1 MQSEGKLF
9 HTRGPTTAKLR
20 VPSTVLGL
28 GTTRHL
34 IQLNVNSRLITQ
46 QAQGFT
52 EFTSLLLCALNCRQM
67 QGMLI
72 SQAQLWALLSFAAG
86 RRRVVVDPML
96 QPISLHISQ
105 PVPLPC
111 YISHMDYGVSGEPVN
126 NLVAYAFQQCKH
138 FENRLRYDKV
148 TDSLKVGTFLRHGVF
163 VEKHID

>member
-105 PVPLPC
+105 PVPTVTLLHQ
-111 YISHMDYGVSGEPVN
+111 SYG
-126 NLVAYAFQQCKH
+126 LW
-138 FENRLRYDKV
+138 RLWWTSKQSCSIRFPAV
-148 TDSLKVGTFLRHGVF
+148 QTFRKSV
-163 VEKHID
+163 KIWRSYR